1 MNFNE
6 KIVFKKF
13 LSDNTIFFLLSAIS
27 LSLIVWIIQ
36 AVNFLDF
43 ISEDG
48 HGFKVYF
55 YYTVL
60 NLPKIFSRILP
71 FIFFVSLFYT
81 ILKYENNN
89 ELIIFWTTGIKKIQ
103 FTNTMIKF
111 SIFFLLI
118 QLILTAFIVPKS
130 QDLAR
135 SFIRSSN
142 IDLFPSLI
150 KEKTFVDTVS
160 DLTIF
165 IDSKNE
171 DGELKN
177 IFLKDDFSNT
187 KSQIIYAKSGNLITD
202 LNKNYLILYDG
213 SFINNDNGKIT
224 NFSFKKT
231 EFNLSRYTTKSTTF
245 PKIQELNTLLLANC
259 LKYIFDNN
267 SENFFN
273 QYLQCDPDKTIG
285 IKQELFKRLF
295 VPFYIILIS
304 LISTLVLIKSKDDFN
319 FNKFKYTVFIIGV
332 MTLVLSEIS
341 TRYSGINNLYS
352 GLSIGVPIFLF
363 LTVYLTLSNKFKVKN
378 SL

>member
-1 MNFNE
+1 MKKLIFQ
-6 KIVFKKF
+6 KF
-13 LSDNTIFFLLSAIS
+13 LKDLITFFLLVS
-27 LSLIVWIIQ
+27 LSIALIVWVIQ

>member
-1 MNFNE
+1 MKKLIFQ
-6 KIVFKKF
+6 KF
-13 LSDNTIFFLLSAIS
+13 LKDLIIFFLLVS
-27 LSLIVWIIQ
+27 LSIALIVWVIQ

>member
-1 MNFNE
+1 MKKLIFQ
-6 KIVFKKF
+6 KF
-13 LSDNTIFFLLSAIS
+13 LKDLITFFLLVS
-27 LSLIVWIIQ
+27 LSIALIVWVIQ

-267 SENFFN
+267 SANFFN
-273 QYLQCDPDKTIG
+273 RYLQCDPDKTIG

-352 GLSIGVPIFLF
+352 GLSIGIPIFLF

>member
-1 MNFNE
+1 ME
-6 KIVFKKF
+6 K
-13 LSDNTIFFLLSAIS
+13 
-27 LSLIVWIIQ
+27 
-36 AVNFLDF
+36 
-43 ISEDG
+43 
-48 HGFKVYF
+48 FKVYF